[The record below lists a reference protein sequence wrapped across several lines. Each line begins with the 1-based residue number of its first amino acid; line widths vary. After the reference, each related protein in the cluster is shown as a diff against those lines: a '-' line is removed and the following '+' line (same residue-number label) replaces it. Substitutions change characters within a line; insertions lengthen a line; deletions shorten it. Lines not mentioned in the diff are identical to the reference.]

1 MLTAAATY
9 ARDNLSLPWDK
20 VRARC
25 TAPHSPVRQTRGVVA
40 ASESLGGYLLT
51 QACALVDPGLVQGCI
66 ADPASPN
73 MGFAVGY
80 TALGPLVAPFA
91 AVNASLLAALCPSCA
106 QYGAAYWTV
115 NATYAPVQVRSRC
128 THPISHCGLPHT
140 TFSRCTQSV
149 FNPDPLTSALL
160 APNCTLG
167 QGAFAKFFYYAA
179 TAAPA
184 RLVPAAFAWLILTMV
199 RLLAALTWLTPPGAA
214 RSGDVQQRQRAG
226 RALRRAPR
234 PGGEVRPRP
243 ADRPLTAAAA
253 SWCRRSA
260 CCKASS

>member
-25 TAPHSPVRQTRGVVA
+25 TAPHSLVRQTRGVVA

-73 MGFAVGY
+73 MGFAVAY

-128 THPISHCGLPHT
+128 THPISLWTSSHYLLTVHT
-140 TFSRCTQSV
+140 VGIQPRPPDERSV
-149 FNPDPLTSALL
+149 
-160 APNCTLG
+160 
-167 QGAFAKFFYYAA
+167 GAE
-179 TAAPA
+179 
-184 RLVPAAFAWLILTMV
+184 LH
-199 RLLAALTWLTPPGAA
+199 
-214 RSGDVQQRQRAG
+214 
-226 RALRRAPR
+226 PR
-234 PGGEVRPRP
+234 PGRLRQVLLLRRHRRPRGARARRIRLAHPHHGAPPRRTHLAHFPRCRPVRRRTATP
-243 ADRPLTAAAA
+243 ARWACSST
-253 SWCRRSA
+253 SA
-260 CCKASS
+260 PTWWRGAPSPR